1 MPAGVPTPAAGA
13 AGKQRRLSEDA
24 LAAARLAWELH
35 QSSKVHYPLDWAVGV
50 FRSPSGSETVA
61 MSNDGSGYVPAGVY
75 LPRGVRLA
83 VADYPLV
90 DKEFRRQWFGW
101 ADPARVL
108 VEYAAL
114 RADDD
119 WRMVAAATTA
129 EVGAFRSAG
138 VEHTKVSRREE
149 DRPPGLAADWSP
161 PVLDDMHVHRLQ
173 LEYPDIYERL
183 VKLNGMAASA
193 KERVIF
199 PLTQALI
206 RELRQVDECPK
217 EHIQPIW
224 AAVENGRELEST
236 AWATFNAA
244 CDQYFLSVGA
254 KRPGGYKDD
263 DLNPE
268 QVPAQIHAHYR
279 SQWVAARV
287 MEHLKGWGERPLP
300 LADMVYA
307 AVAAEVACNGDVRTV
322 LEPGLRQ
329 IEQEA
334 S

>member
-1 MPAGVPTPAAGA
+1 M
-13 AGKQRRLSEDA
+13 
-24 LAAARLAWELH
+24 
-35 QSSKVHYPLDWAVGV
+35 HYPLDWAIGV

-61 MSNDGSGYVPAGVY
+61 MSNDGSGYVPEGVY

-83 VADYPLV
+83 VADSPLV
-90 DKEFRRQWFGW
+90 DREFRQRWFGW

-149 DRPPGLAADWSP
+149 DRPAGLAADWSAP
-161 PVLDDMHVHRLQ
+161 DLDDMHVHRLQ
-173 LEYPDIYERL
+173 LEYPDLYERL
-183 VKLNGMAASA
+183 AKLSGMGQSTQ
-193 KERVIF
+193 ERVIF

-217 EHIQPIW
+217 EQIQPVW
-224 AAVENGRELEST
+224 AAVETGRELDSGVWE
-236 AWATFNAA
+236 TFDAA
-244 CDQYFLSVGA
+244 CDTYFLSVGA

-263 DLNPE
+263 DLRPE
-268 QVPAQIHAHYR
+268 QVPAQIHTHYR

-287 MEHLKGWGERPLP
+287 MEHLKGWGVRPLP

-307 AVAAEVACNGDVRTV
+307 AVAAEVACNGDVRTMV
-322 LEPGLRQ
+322 EPGLRE
-329 IEQEA
+329 IEQELPRP
-334 S
+334 

>member
-1 MPAGVPTPAAGA
+1 
-13 AGKQRRLSEDA
+13 
-24 LAAARLAWELH
+24 
-35 QSSKVHYPLDWAVGV
+35 
-50 FRSPSGSETVA
+50 

-90 DKEFRRQWFGW
+90 DREFRRRWFGW

-138 VEHTKVSRREE
+138 VEYAKVSRREE
-149 DRPPGLAADWSP
+149 DRPAGLAGDWSP

-173 LEYPDIYERL
+173 MEYPDIYERL
-183 VKLNGMAASA
+183 VKLTDMPPSA
-193 KERVIF
+193 QERVIF

-217 EHIQPIW
+217 EQIQPIW

-244 CDQYFLSVGA
+244 CDRYFLSVGA
-254 KRPGGYKDD
+254 KRPGGYDNDD
-263 DLNPE
+263 MRPE

-279 SQWVAARV
+279 CQWVAARV

-300 LADMVYA
+300 LAEMVYA
-307 AVAAEVACNGDVRTV
+307 AVAAEVACNGDIRTV

-329 IEQEA
+329 IEQEMPR